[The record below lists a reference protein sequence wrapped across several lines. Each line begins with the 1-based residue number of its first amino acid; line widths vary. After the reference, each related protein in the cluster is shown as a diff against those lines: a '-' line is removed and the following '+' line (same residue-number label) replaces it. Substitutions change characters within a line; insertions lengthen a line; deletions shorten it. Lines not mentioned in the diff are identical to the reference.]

1 MVANPFNV
9 KRTMAQVGLDVDQ
22 NAVANI
28 IKYNQD
34 LLDKMAASDMPDTAT
49 YRQNVTAIANYR
61 IDVCNQFPDDPEKV
75 EEMCNMGQVEELV
88 VQAKDEMTVLDMYLE
103 KRYWE
108 MVTIVSDTEDFEVDP
123 EMEFTDEAAAEEK
136 KE

>member
-1 MVANPFNV
+1 
-9 KRTMAQVGLDVDQ
+9 MAQVGLDVDQ